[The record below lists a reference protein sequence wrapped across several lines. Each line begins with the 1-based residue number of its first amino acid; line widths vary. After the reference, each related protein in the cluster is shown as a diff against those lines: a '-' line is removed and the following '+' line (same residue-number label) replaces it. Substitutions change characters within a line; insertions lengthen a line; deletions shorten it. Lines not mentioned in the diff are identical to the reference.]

1 MAKNTVKVFTIIKLE
16 ANTKENGSMIKSTD
30 TESLTMLMETD
41 TRAHGKMEK
50 DLTTAFTNTQMEMSM
65 TDSGKTI
72 LKKDT
77 VSFRWLQGTNM
88 RETGKAAR
96 KMVQVNLLQFR
107 ALHFC

>member
-1 MAKNTVKVFTIIKLE
+1 
-16 ANTKENGSMIKSTD
+16 
-30 TESLTMLMETD
+30 METD

-77 VSFRWLQGTNM
+77 ASFRWPQGINM

-96 KMVQVNLLQFR
+96 KMVQVNLLLFR
-107 ALHFC
+107 ALHFCQWGYIRRLI